1 MSAVTVPLT
10 PGSGADS
17 VGLTRHRSVAVAV
30 VLACYLAVAVVITA
44 RLWAAPGS
52 RMVAGNP
59 NDNDYYAWMMRYSA
73 AAISHGRLPAL
84 VTTAM
89 DAPRGISL
97 MWNNSMLVPGI
108 LLTPVTDLFGPQA
121 SLTVLLTLGFA
132 GSAASMLFVLRR
144 WGVSL
149 SAATLSG
156 AVYGFSPALLHS
168 AIGHYNLQLAV
179 LPPLIIDTGLRLC
192 LGKSRPVRGG
202 VLLGVLVAVQLFVAA
217 EVLLDVAIAAVVI
230 IAVLALSRPRAV
242 AGHARRAATGLA
254 AAAGTTAVL
263 AGRGLWV
270 QFFGPLT
277 EHGSAFLFDFYKN
290 DLSAFITPSG
300 LLLFHTSASAAAA
313 ARYQGAPPEYLAYLG
328 VPLIVALAV
337 ALVALWRDLPVRAL
351 GLTLAVLALLSV
363 GAHPLLG
370 GTTHYGVTL
379 PWAWLGHLPVLSS
392 VLPARISVVA
402 DGAAAA
408 LLAFAVDAASARLAG
423 IRAKAYGVTAIAVL
437 AIAVLAVL
445 PLVPLP
451 LPVQQTTPLPAGW
464 TTAFAALR
472 LPPGARV
479 LVVPV
484 PTATLTDA
492 MRWQAQSGQQI
503 SLTAG
508 YFQGPAWDGQAYV
521 EGNGLPPLAYYLD
534 QIWTGTGSLQPPS
547 AAEARATMAYW
558 DPAAVVAV
566 ATERSAVGRYL
577 ASLLGPPSVRAGGV
591 LAWRER
597 AAG

>member
-17 VGLTRHRSVAVAV
+17 ASLTSHRSVAVAV
-30 VLACYLAVAVVITA
+30 VLACYLAAAVVITA
-44 RLWAAPGS
+44 RLWGGPGS

-59 NDNDYYAWMMRYSA
+59 NDSDYYAWMMRYSA
-73 AAISHGRLPAL
+73 VAISHGRLPAL
-84 VTTAM
+84 VTTALN
-89 DAPRGISL
+89 APRGISL
-97 MWNNSMLVPGI
+97 MWNPSVLVPGI
-108 LLTPVTDLFGPQA
+108 LLTPVTDLFGPQV

-149 SAATLSG
+149 SAAALSG

-168 AIGHYNLQLAV
+168 AIGHYNLQFVV
-179 LPPLIIDTGLRLC
+179 LPPLIVDAGLRLC

-202 VLLGVLVAVQLFVAA
+202 VLLGVLITVQFFVSA
-217 EVLLDVAIAAVVI
+217 EVLLDVAIAAALL

-242 AGHARRAATGLA
+242 AGHARWAAIGLA

-263 AGRGLWV
+263 GGRALWV
-270 QFFGPLT
+270 QFFGPLA

-313 ARYQGAPPEYLAYLG
+313 ARYQGGPPEYLAYLG
-328 VPLIVALAV
+328 VPLIVGLAA
-337 ALVALWRDLPVRAL
+337 ALVALWRELPVRAL
-351 GLTLAVLALLSV
+351 GLTLAFLALLSV

-370 GTTHYGVTL
+370 GTTHDGVTL
-379 PWAWLGHLPVLSS
+379 PWAWLGHVPVLSS
-392 VLPARISVVA
+392 VLPARIPVVA

-408 LLAFAVDAASARLAG
+408 MLAFAVDAASARLAG
-423 IRAKAYGVTAIAVL
+423 IRATAYAVT

-451 LPVQQTTPLPAGW
+451 LPVQQTAPLPAGW

-484 PTATLTDA
+484 PTATQTDA

-508 YFQGPAWDGQAYV
+508 DFQGPAGNGQAYV

-534 QIWTGTGSLQPPS
+534 QLWTGTGSLQPPS
-547 AAEARATMAYW
+547 AGQARATMAYW

-577 ASLLGPPSVRAGGV
+577 VGLLGPPSVRAGGV
-591 LAWRER
+591 LAWREL

>member
-1 MSAVTVPLT
+1 
-10 PGSGADS
+10 
-17 VGLTRHRSVAVAV
+17 
-30 VLACYLAVAVVITA
+30 
-44 RLWAAPGS
+44 
-52 RMVAGNP
+52 MVAGNP
-59 NDNDYYAWMMRYSA
+59 NDNDYFTWMMRYSA

-84 VTTAM
+84 VTTAL

-97 MWNNSMLVPGI
+97 MWNNSLLVPGI
-108 LLTPVTDLFGPQA
+108 LLTPVTDLFGPQV

-149 SAATLSG
+149 FAATLSG

-179 LPPLIIDTGLRLC
+179 LPPLIIDAGLRLC
-192 LGKSRPVRGG
+192 LGRSRPVRGG
-202 VLLGVLVAVQLFVAA
+202 VLLGALVAVQLFVAA
-217 EVLLDVAIAAVVI
+217 EVLLDVAIAAVLI
-230 IAVLALSRPRAV
+230 LAVLALSRPRGV
-242 AGHARRAATGLA
+242 AGHARQAAIGLA
-254 AAAGTTAVL
+254 TAAGTTAVL
-263 AGRGLWV
+263 AGRALWV

-300 LLLFHTSASAAAA
+300 LLLFHTSQSAAAA
-313 ARYQGAPPEYLAYLG
+313 ARYQGGAPEYLAYLG

-337 ALVALWRDLPVRAL
+337 ALLALWRHLPVRSL
-351 GLTLAVLALLSV
+351 GLTLAALALLSV

-392 VLPARISVVA
+392 MLPARISVVA
-402 DGAAAA
+402 DGVAAA
-408 LLAFAVDAASARLAG
+408 LLAFAVDAARARLAG
-423 IRAKAYGVTAIAVL
+423 IRATAYAVTGV
-437 AIAVLAVL
+437 AVLAVL

-464 TTAFAALR
+464 TTAFGALR
-472 LPPGARV
+472 LPPGVRV

-503 SLTAG
+503 SLNAG
-508 YFQGPAWDGQAYV
+508 YFQGPAWNGQAYV

-566 ATERSAVGRYL
+566 ATERSATGRYL
-577 ASLLGPPSVRAGGV
+577 LGLLGPPSVKAGGV

-597 AAG
+597 APG